1 MKPIS
6 IGRFSQLTRLT
17 PRALRFYDDLGLLR
31 PALTDPDNG
40 YRYYRLEQL
49 QTAEQIRVLRELGIS
64 LEDIRALLRDPQHQR
79 LRLEQHRER
88 LLAQLNAQHQRI
100 RRLTRLIEGGTPVD
114 YNVNLRNLPAQPIL
128 CIHTRASLETVGPES
143 KAGFGELFGYLA
155 GLGVPPAGPGYLAY
169 PDPEFNEDDFGLDIC
184 LPVAADVKPHGRM
197 QRIERPA
204 MRVAFAMHSGP
215 YDGLHQAYQAVNT
228 WVQRRDLEQDGPTLE
243 IYHAG
248 PGDTSDPAQFRT
260 EAAIPVRVA
269 GELQE

>member
-31 PALTDPDNG
+31 PALTDPDTG
-40 YRYYRLEQL
+40 YRYYHLEQL
-49 QTAEQIRVLRELGIS
+49 QVAEQIRLLRELDMP
-64 LEDIRALLRDPQHQR
+64 LEDIRAALRDPQQQHR
-79 LRLEQHRER
+79 RLEQHRER
-88 LLAQLNAQHQRI
+88 LLTQLNTQHHRI
-100 RRLTRLIEGGTPVD
+100 RRLTQLIEGGTPVNYD
-114 YNVNLRNLPAQPIL
+114 VNLKDLPAQPIL

-155 GLGVPPAGPGYLAY
+155 GLGVPPAGPCYLAY

-184 LPVAADVKPHGRM
+184 VPVAADVRPHGRM
-197 QRIERPA
+197 RRLEHPA
-204 MRVAFAMHSGP
+204 VRVAFTLHIGP

-228 WVQRRDLEQDGPTLE
+228 WVQQHNLEQDGPTLE
-243 IYHAG
+243 IYHAS

-269 GELQE
+269 G